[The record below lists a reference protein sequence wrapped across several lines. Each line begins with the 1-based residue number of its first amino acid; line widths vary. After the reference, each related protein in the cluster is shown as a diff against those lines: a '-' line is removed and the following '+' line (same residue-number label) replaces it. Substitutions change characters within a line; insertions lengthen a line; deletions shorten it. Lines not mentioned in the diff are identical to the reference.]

1 VGGNKARGF
10 RGFLMISVFWGAREV
25 WPPSCYMI
33 VRKAAKSKLG
43 ELTVA
48 MEKKVLA
55 GKKTG
60 PVVKGS
66 TKSKLG
72 TVKVAPK
79 VITAMRIT

>member
-1 VGGNKARGF
+1 
-10 RGFLMISVFWGAREV
+10 MI
-25 WPPSCYMI
+25 M
-33 VRKAAKSKLG
+33 RKVAKSKLG

-66 TKSKLG
+66 TTKSKLG
-72 TVKVAPK
+72 TVKPAPK
-79 VITAMRIT
+79 VITALRIL

>member
-1 VGGNKARGF
+1 
-10 RGFLMISVFWGAREV
+10 
-25 WPPSCYMI
+25 
-33 VRKAAKSKLG
+33 
-43 ELTVA
+43 

-66 TKSKLG
+66 TNSKLG

-79 VITAMRIT
+79 VITALRIN